1 MRGWRVGL
9 RGFCCGEGR
18 REVTQGVDANA
29 AGVGEGVG
37 EGCAGLGVRRGGGG
51 GAGEGGFR
59 AGG

>member
-18 REVTQGVDANA
+18 REMTQGVDAKA
-29 AGVGEGVG
+29 AGVGEGGV
-37 EGCAGLGVRRGGGG
+37 GLGARRGGDGVV
-51 GAGEGGFR
+51 GAKEGFR

>member
-1 MRGWRVGL
+1 VRGWRVGL

-29 AGVGEGVG
+29 AGMG
-37 EGCAGLGVRRGGGG
+37 EGCVGFGARRGGGG
-51 GAGEGGFR
+51 GFR